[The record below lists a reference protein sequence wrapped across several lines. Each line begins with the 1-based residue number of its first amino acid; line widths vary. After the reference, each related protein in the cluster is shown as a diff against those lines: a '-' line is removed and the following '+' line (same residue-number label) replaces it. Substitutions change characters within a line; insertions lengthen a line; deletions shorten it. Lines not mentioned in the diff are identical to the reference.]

1 MTSDDLPHQATGHA
15 PKGAWL
21 PREPLARRAE
31 RFVAGRKRV
40 GVRLRKLGESN
51 LSDAEFTA
59 ARLFTGPCGEVPLSA
74 SDCALTAL

>member
-1 MTSDDLPHQATGHA
+1 MTIATIEQATGHA

-21 PREPLARRAE
+21 PREPLSRRAE

-40 GVRLRKLGESN
+40 GVRLRKLSESN